1 MSYFL
6 YTNEDD
12 NNNKIDIDGLFE
24 KRQKRDLRQ
33 LSIYNKILNRV
44 QKRIKFTSRA
54 RTNETHI
61 WFNVPEFIFGEPIYN
76 NGDCTGY
83 LVAKL
88 EEDGFHVR
96 YIHPNTLFI
105 SWGKWIPSYVRDEI
119 RKKTGKKID
128 EHGNI
133 IEKHNKQEE
142 EHDTNDPNSGMFN
155 DNQNNLQKEAKQY
168 NDTNDYKPTG
178 KLVYTN
184 DMFEKIEKKVSFP

>member
-12 NNNKIDIDGLFE
+12 NNNKMDIDELFE

-33 LSIYNKILNRV
+33 LSIYNKLLNRV
-44 QKRIKFTSRA
+44 QKRIKITSRS

-119 RKKTGKKID
+119 RKRTGTNVD

-133 IEKHNKQEE
+133 VEKKEKEE
-142 EHDTNDPNSGMFN
+142 QMSDDPNLGLFN
-155 DNQNNLQKEAKQY
+155 EQHNNLQKEAKQY
-168 NDTNDYKPTG
+168 NDTNEYKPTG
-178 KLVYTN
+178 KLVYSN
-184 DMFEKIEKKVSFP
+184 DMLENIEKKVSFS

>member
-12 NNNKIDIDGLFE
+12 NNNKIDIDELFE

-44 QKRIKFTSRA
+44 QKRIKLTSRS

-119 RKKTGKKID
+119 RKRTGTNVD

-133 IEKHNKQEE
+133 IEKRIKEE
-142 EHDTNDPNSGMFN
+142 EIVDDPNMGLFN
-155 DNQNNLQKEAKQY
+155 DQNNNLQKETKQY
-168 NDTNDYKPTG
+168 NDTKDYKPTG
-178 KLVYTN
+178 KLVYSN
-184 DMFEKIEKKVSFP
+184 DMLENIEKKVSFS